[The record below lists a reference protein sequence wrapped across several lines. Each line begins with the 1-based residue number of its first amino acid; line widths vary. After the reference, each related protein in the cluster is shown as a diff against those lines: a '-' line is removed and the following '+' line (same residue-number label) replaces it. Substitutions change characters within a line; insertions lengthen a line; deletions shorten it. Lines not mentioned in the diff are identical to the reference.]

1 MSRTAQ
7 VLSIEPTSE
16 LVFKGPFND
25 VVTCQMRLTNPT
37 ERQVKTTAPKQY
49 CVRPNS
55 GVLSPGETCNVA
67 VMLQPFDASSNV
79 EMEHTKHKFLIQ
91 SVYAPPGNLSL
102 GNIWKNAQPSELMD
116 SKLRVVFEYPP
127 AAGCEGD
134 KTPPRMSPESKS
146 AAGGYTANM
155 DVEVRRVIEEKNRVE
170 VAKTNLERE
179 NNNLKARL
187 AALETIPQ
195 VTGSQASESGITV
208 SCHTFVCIFCL
219 CTLIYYKDQKNVVV
233 SCHTFVCIF
242 CVCTLIY
249 YKDQKNVVVFEPL
262 PLNFSDQCTVYGTAK
277 MVLIAFAALMSGLIF
292 GKLF

>member
-37 ERQVKTTAPKQY
+37 ERQVCFKVKTTAPKQY

-208 SCHTFVCIFCL
+208 F
-219 CTLIYYKDQKNVVV
+219 Q
-233 SCHTFVCIF
+233 
-242 CVCTLIY
+242 
-249 YKDQKNVVVFEPL
+249 
-262 PLNFSDQCTVYGTAK
+262 